1 MARFTFADIKTQLL
15 AGDTRISTVGAFWGQ
30 AHLAGKPSPEHAII
44 AVPVTLHL
52 TGRVNSV
59 AYAEM
64 PVVTGGKV
72 RDTRT
77 PAPMAWIARK
87 LRERR
92 RAGLLRFSMPDI
104 GLSWRQPDKDADA
117 VVLAAHFTKVLA
129 EEYPHPGEEL
139 VRQFRM
145 GLGELV
151 LYLARVDYVKAGTT
165 QPDKTRK
172 S

>member
-1 MARFTFADIKTQLL
+1 MARFTFADIKGQLL
-15 AGDTRISTVGAFWGQ
+15 AGDTQISAVGALWRQ
-30 AHLAGKPSPEHAII
+30 AHLAGKPSAKHAII

-52 TGRVNSV
+52 TGRVNSL

-72 RDTRT
+72 RDVRA
-77 PAPMAWIARK
+77 PAPMAWLTGK
-87 LRERR
+87 YRERR

-104 GLSWRQPDKDADA
+104 GLSWRQPGKDADA
-117 VVLAAHFTKVLA
+117 VAIAAYFTKVLA
-129 EEYPHPGEEL
+129 EEYPHPEEEL
-139 VRQFRM
+139 VRRFRM

-151 LYLARVDYVKAGTT
+151 TYLATMDYVKAGTT
-165 QPDKTRK
+165 KPDKTPK